1 MDIAALSMVMSQSKA
16 QTAASISIAKIAM
29 DTNKETGTQMTEM
42 MRNSAVDPNL
52 GNNLDVSV

>member
-1 MDIAALSMVMSQSKA
+1 MDIAALSMIMSQSKA